1 MVRDCLQIARSLN
14 EILDLSLQLCTLLSY
29 GLQLTER
36 DLAQAGKMGKVGPC
50 FYCGIIIII

>member
-36 DLAQAGKMGKVGPC
+36 DLAQAGKIGKVGPSFC
-50 FYCGIIIII
+50 CGIII

>member
-36 DLAQAGKMGKVGPC
+36 DLAQAGKIGKVGPC
-50 FYCGIIIII
+50 FCCGIIII